1 MTSWDETV
9 LDQGFSYPLK
19 TARSAY
25 FFDSLRRKQTHVFI
39 WYSS

>member
-25 FFDSLRRKQTHVFI
+25 FFDSLRRKQTQPYVFI
-39 WYSS
+39 